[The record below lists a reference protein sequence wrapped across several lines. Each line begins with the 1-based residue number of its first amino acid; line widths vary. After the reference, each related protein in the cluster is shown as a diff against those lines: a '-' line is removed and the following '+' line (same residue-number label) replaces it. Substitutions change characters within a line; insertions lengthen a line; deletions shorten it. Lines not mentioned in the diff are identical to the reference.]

1 MTQYYRMELIIQAI
15 KKKMTSNDLENAFW
29 HLNLLHSK
37 QVERSKKKLEKKVK
51 EECQKYIA
59 IRLALEEYKKILA
72 HKMNANIL
80 YIFGS
85 LLCIHH
91 NRH

>member
-1 MTQYYRMELIIQAI
+1 
-15 KKKMTSNDLENAFW
+15 MTSNDLENAFW

-59 IRLALEEYKKILA
+59 TISA
-72 HKMNANIL
+72 
-80 YIFGS
+80 GGV
-85 LLCIHH
+85 
-91 NRH
+91 